1 MTDYE
6 NKVIS
11 HQKQLYYHALC
22 LTRNKELA
30 SDLLQ
35 DTLFRLLTN
44 AGKYEECDK
53 FIGWARRVM
62 FNIFLNTYQTKEK
75 LSTRPLIAG
84 YDDGAEEPL
93 LAVADSDCEC
103 NYSYSEITIAINSL
117 SPESSHLLTLRAI
130 GYKYDEIAEELHLPV
145 GTIKSRLSAA
155 KHNLRILLEM

>member
-11 HQKQLYYHALC
+11 HRKELYYHALR

-44 AGKYEECDK
+44 AGKYKECDK

-75 LSTRPLIAG
+75 HLSRPLIAG
-84 YDDGAEEPL
+84 YDDGAEEALP
-93 LAVADSDCEC
+93 AVSDGENFY
-103 NYSYSEITIAINSL
+103 NYTEIMTIINSL
-117 SPESSHLLTLRAI
+117 PPESSHLLSLRAV